1 MQEYLDL
8 SQAFNPKLLSKMKE
22 NSGNLPVVIGVV
34 MLIVVTLGLGGII
47 YSFTQ
52 SEAVQEQTDNS
63 SDFAQNNNQLE
74 AEQLDKNIII
84 APTPKEVE
92 AGSKIDTNSETG
104 IPTGTYSNP
113 PTSVKSFDYSDD
125 YSSDLSGQYGSSVE
139 RNRLRQQN
147 LDTTMPDYSSPSSSN
162 NFNRADDSSLVAPI
176 EDDSLL
182 GVPDT
187 DHNEESTGISTIEES
202 PFQQLP

>member
-1 MQEYLDL
+1 
-8 SQAFNPKLLSKMKE
+8 MKE

-34 MLIVVTLGLGGII
+34 MLFVVTLGLGGII

-63 SDFAQNNNQLE
+63 SDFARNNNQLE
-74 AEQLDKNIII
+74 AEQSDKNIMI

-92 AGSKIDTNSETG
+92 AGGSPGIDTNSETG

-125 YSSDLSGQYGSSVE
+125 YSSELSEQYGSSVE
-139 RNRLRQQN
+139 RNRLRQQS
-147 LDTTMPDYSSPSSSN
+147 LDITMPDYSSPSSSN
-162 NFNRADDSSLVAPI
+162 NFNRADDNSLVAPI

-187 DHNEESTGISTIEES
+187 DNNDESTGISTIDES